1 MNRQFERYLQI
12 SLVILDL
19 FILNLLY
26 FLNQILLSVNIS
38 SNYFYAYVEY
48 WSISNMLWM
57 LLSFFLRTYT
67 EKVILN
73 FEYFTKRTI
82 QVYLFWIILIL
93 FYLFF
98 SSEFRVSRIF
108 IITNITSFGFGL
120 LINRFLYLGI
130 KNYFK
135 NSHYLI
141 KKVLILG
148 YNETAKKLAKYFEE
162 DGLNTQLLGYI
173 ENEENIQELSNYPIL
188 ADVADTLR
196 IAKELSIEEIFS
208 TITPEQNKDIYS
220 LMYQAEKECIRF
232 KIVPNLSV
240 FITREVHID
249 YFGDLPIL
257 SLRSEPLD
265 DVGNR
270 IKKRAL
276 DIVVSFLVTVLIL
289 SWLIPILG
297 LLIMLESKGPVF
309 FRQLRTGKNKKPF
322 YCLKFR
328 SMRSNKD
335 ADLKQAT
342 QNDRR
347 ITPIGKFIRKTSLDE
362 FPQFL
367 NVLKGEM
374 SLVGPRPHMLKHTSD
389 YSKVA
394 DDYMIRQFIKPGI
407 TGWAQINGYRGEITN
422 PEQIQMRVNK
432 DVWYLENWTLWLDI
446 QILFLTIYY
455 ILRGD
460 ENAY

>member
-1 MNRQFERYLQI
+1 MNSQFERYLQI
-12 SLVILDL
+12 SLVVLDL
-19 FILNLLY
+19 FILNILY
-26 FLNQILLSVNIS
+26 FLNQIILDVNIS

-98 SSEFRVSRIF
+98 SREFRVSRVF
-108 IITNITSFGFGL
+108 IITNIMSFGFGL

-141 KKVLILG
+141 KKVIILG
-148 YNETAKKLAKYFEE
+148 YNDTAKKLAKYFEE
-162 DGLNTQLLGYI
+162 DGINTQLIGYI

-188 ADVADTLR
+188 ADVPDTLR

-276 DIVVSFLVTVLIL
+276 DIAISFLVTVFIL

-297 LLIMLESKGPVF
+297 LLIILESKGPVF
-309 FRQLRTGKNKKPF
+309 FKQLRTGKNKKPF

-328 SMRSNKD
+328 SMRFNKD

-342 QNDRR
+342 QNDMR
-347 ITPIGKFIRKTSLDE
+347 ITAIGKFIRKTSLDE

-374 SLVGPRPHMLKHTSD
+374 SLVGPRPHMLKHTTD

>member
-12 SLVILDL
+12 SLVVLDFL
-19 FILNLLY
+19 VLNVVY
-26 FLNQILLSVNIS
+26 FFCQILYKGKIP
-38 SNYFYAYVEY
+38 SNYFSLYIEY
-48 WSISNMLWM
+48 WILTNIIWATLTF
-57 LLSFFLRTYT
+57 LLRNYT
-67 EKVILN
+67 ERVILN
-73 FEYFTKRTI
+73 FEYFIKRTI
-82 QVYLFWIILIL
+82 QVYIIWIICIL

-98 SSEFRVSRIF
+98 SSEIRISRAF
-108 IITNITSFGFGL
+108 VMSNILCFGSGL
-120 LINRFLYLGI
+120 LLNRFLYLGI

-135 NSHYLI
+135 HSNYLI
-141 KKVLILG
+141 KKVIILG
-148 YNETAKKLAKYFEE
+148 YNDTAKKLAKYFEE
-162 DGLNTQLLGYI
+162 DSINTRLIGYI
-173 ENEENIQELSNYPIL
+173 EDTKNIHELSHYPVLCNI
-188 ADVADTLR
+188 DQTFEVAKKLG
-196 IAKELSIEEIFS
+196 AHEIFS
-208 TITPEQNKDIYS
+208 TITPEQNNDIYN

-276 DIVVSFLVTVLIL
+276 DIFISFFVIVLVL
-289 SWLIPILG
+289 SWLIPIIG
-297 LLIMLESKGPVF
+297 FLIFLESKGPIF
-309 FRQLRTGKNKKPF
+309 FKQLRTGKDKKSF

-328 SMRSNKD
+328 SMKVNTD

-342 QNDRR
+342 QNDMRV
-347 ITPIGKFIRKTSLDE
+347 TKIGKFMRKTSLDE
-362 FPQFL
+362 IPQFL
-367 NVLKGEM
+367 NVFVGEM

-389 YSKVA
+389 YSKVV
-394 DDYMIRQFIKPGI
+394 DDYMVRQFIKPGI

-432 DVWYLENWTLWLDI
+432 DLWYLENWTLWLDI
-446 QILFLTIYY
+446 QIIFLTVYY
-455 ILRGD
+455 VFKGD
-460 ENAY
+460 ENAF